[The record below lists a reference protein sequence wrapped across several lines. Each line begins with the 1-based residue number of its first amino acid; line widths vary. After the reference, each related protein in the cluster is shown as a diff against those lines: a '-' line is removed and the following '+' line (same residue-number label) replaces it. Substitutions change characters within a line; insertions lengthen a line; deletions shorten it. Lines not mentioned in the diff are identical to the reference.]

1 MRTNLPLRRLIWRGQ
16 VHHSPRL
23 TTWLSAGVMTC
34 VLATLLLLGPTP
46 RPSLASPLS
55 ATGLD
60 LKVTKYFENGVFAPG
75 QYVKYVILAEN
86 VSAYS
91 ADDIFVRDTLPPG
104 TTYVTSTQPGFV
116 LIQAGPDEVVWYKS
130 HLTDHEIAFL
140 SVTVRVDD
148 DASVGSSVANVIR
161 ITTYDAEGDYD
172 NNEFTLWDTVRPA
185 EPDLAVTKKLYSGTV
200 EADGEITYQII
211 YHNDG
216 GSVAHDVRIT
226 DTLPLGTTY
235 VSDDTSKSWNFTTE
249 VTGSTVVWTSPSV
262 EPFSWCQDCP
272 QTRDGT
278 NELYVTVQISED
290 WEPDDWL
297 ENVVEISTTDVEADY
312 DNNLNRHVWKPESTN
327 YGAAVASVDHETMR
341 LLSDGG
347 FDWML
352 YYLDWSETEPAKG
365 EYYWR
370 NLDDAIW
377 KAWWYNLK
385 LIVRVDRAPEWAR
398 APGSSE
404 SAPPTGPDDL
414 RDFLAAVATGERH
427 YNGQTSYVPKI
438 DGYVIWNEPNLAS
451 EWGGQPPSATEYVA
465 LLQAGY
471 DGVKGMDPS
480 ALVISAGLAPTNG
493 DPGVAVNDLTYLQAM
508 LDEGA
513 CAYFDMLGAN
523 PMGFASAPDDTSDP
537 NGYYFSRALEWRD
550 ILDDYCGEKP
560 IFATEMGWLRDTDI
574 DLDGY
579 NWTKV
584 SLMDQAHYLAR
595 AYDKARLEWP
605 WMGPMMI
612 WNMDFAAF
620 YEETEHSHW
629 FSVTDSNLD
638 PLRPYLT
645 LKNAATGGPAD
656 LWVAKELMG
665 EATPGEDLVY
675 LITCTNIGGQPATG
689 VTLTDTFPDYATYV
703 SDNRGDGTLV
713 GGSQVS
719 WDLSDMEAGARETI
733 TLTLHLD
740 DGALVSAYLV
750 NTVEATAA
758 PGEPYTDDNVSSLT
772 SEVAKTRYYLPM
784 AVGGEPSPLAP
795 DLVVKQVVA
804 TPNKVEVTIRNQ
816 GTAPVPDNWQSEFWV
831 DLYVDPPRVPRYN
844 DTWRTLGCQGAVW
857 GITWSGSTYSPD
869 DPSSQALPLEPGEE
883 FTLTTHGDYYWWAE
897 EGITWP
903 LTEGATIYAQV
914 DSYNP
919 DTSYGM
925 VRETHEIVGAQYN
938 NTSAAF
944 KVASL
949 AATTTDDL
957 PGDGQRI
964 DMDFGETSL
973 PPRP

>member
-1 MRTNLPLRRLIWRGQ
+1 MRTNLPVQPENRRAHMHRKLRLA
-16 VHHSPRL
+16 V
-23 TTWLSAGVMTC
+23 WLSAGVMTC
-34 VLATLLLLGPTP
+34 VLATLLLLGPAA
-46 RPSLASPLS
+46 RPSLASPLG
-55 ATGLD
+55 AALPD
-60 LKVTKYFENGVFAPG
+60 LAVTKYVESGVFAPG
-75 QYVKYVILAEN
+75 QYVKYVIFAEN
-86 VSAYS
+86 WSNYPAH
-91 ADDIFVRDTLPPG
+91 DIYVVDTLPPW
-104 TTYVTSTQPGFV
+104 TTYVTSTQPGFT
-116 LIQAGPDEVVWYKS
+116 LIQAGPDEVVWVNNY
-130 HLTDHEIAFL
+130 LTAYERGWL
-140 SVTVRVDD
+140 SITVRVND
-148 DASVGSSVANVIR
+148 DAPVGSTVANVISIR
-161 ITTYDAEGDYD
+161 SDGYEDNYD
-172 NNEFTLWDTVRPA
+172 NNEFTLWESVRPV

-200 EADGEITYQII
+200 ESGEEITYQII

-235 VSDDTSKSWNFTTE
+235 VSDDTSESLDFTTE
-249 VTGSTVVWTSPSV
+249 ISGSTVVWTSPSV
-262 EPFSWCQDCP
+262 EPFTWCQNCR
-272 QTRDGT
+272 QAIDGT
-278 NELYVTVQISED
+278 KELYVTVRISDD

-297 ENVVEISTTDVEADY
+297 ENVVEISTTEVEADY

-347 FDWML
+347 FEWML

-398 APGSSE
+398 APATSE
-404 SAPPTGPDDL
+404 SAPPSDPNDL
-414 RDFLAAVATGERH
+414 RDFLAAVATGERN

-451 EWGGQPPSATEYVA
+451 EWGGESPSASEYTA

-471 DGVKGMDPS
+471 DGVKGADAS

-493 DPGVAVNDLTYLQAM
+493 DPGVAVSDLTYLQAM

-513 CAYFDMLGAN
+513 CAYFDMLGVN

-550 ILDDYCGEKP
+550 TLDDYCADKQ
-560 IFATEMGWLRDTDI
+560 IFATEMGWLRDSEI

-595 AYDKARLEWP
+595 AYHKARLEWP
-605 WMGPMMI
+605 WMGPMMT

-656 LWVAKELMG
+656 LWVEKELIG

-689 VTLTDTFPDYATYV
+689 VTLTDTFPDYATYA
-703 SDNRGDGTLV
+703 SDSRGDGTLV
-713 GGSQVS
+713 GDGQVY
-719 WDLSDMEAGARETI
+719 WDLSDLEAGARETI
-733 TLTLHLD
+733 TLTLHLGD
-740 DGALVSAYLV
+740 DALVTASLA

-758 PGEPYTDDNVSSLT
+758 PGEPYTDDNAASVTTEL
-772 SEVAKTRYYLPM
+772 AKTHYYLPM
-784 AVGGEPSPLAP
+784 AVGGEPSPSAP

-804 TPNKVEVTIRNQ
+804 TQNKVEVTIRNQ

-869 DPSSQALPLEPGEE
+869 DPSSQALPLEPGDE
-883 FTLTTHGDYYWWAE
+883 FTLTTRGDYYWWTE

-903 LTEGATIYAQV
+903 LAEGATIYAQV

-925 VRETHEIVGAQYN
+925 VRETHEIVGGQYN

-949 AATTTDDL
+949 AAITTEDA
-957 PGDGQRI
+957 PGDKQQI
-964 DMDFGETSL
+964 DPDFSETSL